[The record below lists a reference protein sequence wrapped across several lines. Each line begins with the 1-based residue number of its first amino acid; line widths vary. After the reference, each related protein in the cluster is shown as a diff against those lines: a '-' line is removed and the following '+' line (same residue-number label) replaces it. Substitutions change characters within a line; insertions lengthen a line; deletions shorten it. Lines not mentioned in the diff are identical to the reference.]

1 MQVEIR
7 LLKKGY
13 KNNEQFY
20 RDFLDDQIRLKDEYF
35 SDEVVYIEEAPDF
48 PVYLAKTS
56 EAERRELF
64 LEAFE
69 VISRSY
75 LKTDRDIHFEE
86 VFWHSLLTVTKREY
100 LLEQY
105 PQIVEGIN
113 HFNNIVLKDFNWE
126 NYIYKCVLGAQYIND
141 AVTYEA
147 ERLRYYDLL
156 IDNLDM
162 YNYIIKYEIFRNDR
176 FLLNI
181 LDIIDELNLSKV
193 MKSKINGR
201 DDLGK
206 DERVGR
212 RVIFEFNK
220 SYPVLM
226 SPMMDKEDL
235 KEFFLKYLSYYYD
248 ISLLQETQ
256 GDHIVGSNINQTEA
270 ITLTL

>member
-1 MQVEIR
+1 VEIR

-20 RDFLDDQIRLKDEYF
+20 KDFLEDQIKTKDEYF
-35 SDEVVYIEEAPDF
+35 SDDVVHLDEAPDF
-48 PVYLAKTS
+48 PVYLAQRS
-56 EAERRELF
+56 ETDRKELF
-64 LEAFE
+64 LEAFD

-75 LKTDRDIHFEE
+75 LNTDRDIHFDEI
-86 VFWHSLLTVTKREY
+86 FWHSLLTVTKREY

-105 PQIVEGIN
+105 PQIAEGIN

-141 AVTYEA
+141 AVTEDA
-147 ERLRYYDLL
+147 DRLRYYDLL

-181 LDIIDELNLSKV
+181 LDLIDELNLSKV
-193 MKSKINGR
+193 MKSKITGR

-220 SYPVLM
+220 SYPVIM
-226 SPMMDKEDL
+226 SPMIEKDEL
-235 KEFFLKYLSYYYD
+235 KEYFLQYLSYYYD
-248 ISLLQETQ
+248 ISQLQDTFADLAET
-256 GDHIVGSNINQTEA
+256 V
-270 ITLTL
+270 LT

>member
-1 MQVEIR
+1 MEIR

-20 RDFLDDQIRLKDEYF
+20 KDFLEDQLKYKDEYF
-35 SDEVVYIEEAPDF
+35 SEDIVQIDEAPDF
-48 PVYLAKTS
+48 PVYLAHRNENDRK
-56 EAERRELF
+56 ELF

-69 VISRSY
+69 VLSHSY
-75 LKTDRDIHFEE
+75 LNTDRDLHFDE
-86 VFWHSLLTVTKREY
+86 VFWHSLLAVRKRDY

-105 PQIVEGIN
+105 PKISEGIN
-113 HFNNIVLKDFNWE
+113 QFNNIVLKDFNWE
-126 NYIYKCVLGAQYIND
+126 SYIYKCVLGVQYIND
-141 AVTYEA
+141 AVA
-147 ERLRYYDLL
+147 DPAGRQRYYELL

-181 LDIIDELNLSKV
+181 LDIIDELKVSKI
-193 MKSKINGR
+193 MKSKITGR

-220 SYPVLM
+220 SYPVIM
-226 SPMMDKEDL
+226 SPMIEKDDL
-235 KEFFLKYLSYYYD
+235 KELFIENLSSYYD
-248 ISLLQETQ
+248 ISSLEET
-256 GDHIVGSNINQTEA
+256 VEV
-270 ITLTL
+270 